1 MTPTCVLQTV
11 DFVGIYR
18 NLQSLTAAVRV
29 STASQSRTHRN
40 SAALVWFF
48 CSLGYAAHSLLES
61 DRAALINLAQL

>member
-29 STASQSRTHRN
+29 STASRAGLTVTLLLWFGS
-40 SAALVWFF
+40 SVVWVM
-48 CSLGYAAHSLLES
+48 LLI
-61 DRAALINLAQL
+61 LC